1 MWSSIITV
9 ALLIAQRMLIKA
21 NASDGL
27 MKKFYQ
33 FSRWF
38 DKHGAL
44 KSVELRESYLEQLK
58 KLEAAS
64 EGK

>member
-9 ALLIAQRMLIKA
+9 ALLIAERVLVKAKA
-21 NASDGL
+21 NDAL

-33 FSRWF
+33 FARWY
-38 DKHGAL
+38 DKKGAL